1 MDTLISFGHT
11 ILSFLVVFTV
21 VVFVHEFGHY
31 WVARRCGVRVEVFSI
46 GFGRELFGIT
56 DRAGTRWKL
65 GLVPLGG
72 FVRFFGDENA
82 ASRPAL
88 GLDRMTPEDRSVSFH
103 YKPLGQRALIVA
115 AGPLANFV
123 LSIVLLTSLFVTVG
137 RPITPAVV
145 NEVLPDSAA
154 MAAGFQ
160 PGDRVVSIG
169 DTAIE
174 RFEELREIVMFS
186 PGVAMAMV
194 VERAGKMV
202 PIQVTPEDVEITDS
216 LGNPH
221 HIGRLGISVAARE
234 FVRLDPLRGVAA
246 AVVDTYDLVAR
257 SLQGLGEILIG
268 KRDSAELGGPI
279 MIAQMSGERAEAGA
293 LALIEFVVILSATL
307 GLINLFPIP
316 LLDGGHLAFY
326 AFEAV
331 RGRPLGM
338 RAQELG
344 YMVGL
349 AVVVTLMVFA
359 TVNDLSRPAVIDF
372 FTRLVG

>member
-1 MDTLISFGHT
+1 METILGFGHTLISF
-11 ILSFLVVFTV
+11 ILVFTV

-31 WVARRCGVRVEVFSI
+31 WVARLCGVRVEVFSI
-46 GFGRELFGIT
+46 GFGREIFGIT
-56 DRAGTRWKL
+56 DKAGTRWKV

-88 GLDRMTPEDRSVSFH
+88 GLDRLTAEDRAVSFH
-103 YKPLGQRALIVA
+103 YKPLAQRAAIVA
-115 AGPLANFV
+115 AGPFANFV
-123 LSIVLLTSLFVTVG
+123 LSVVLLTALFVSVG

-145 NEVLPDSAA
+145 DQVIDGSAA
-154 MAAGFQ
+154 MAAGIE
-160 PGDRVVSIG
+160 PGDRVVKIG
-169 DTAIE
+169 DTSID

-186 PGVAMAMV
+186 PGVKMPVV
-194 VERAGKMV
+194 VERAGKRVAMD
-202 PIQVTPEDVEITDS
+202 VTPESVEITDS
-216 LGNPH
+216 LGNTH
-221 HIGRLGISVAARE
+221 QIGRLGISVAARE
-234 FVRLDPLRGVAA
+234 FVRLDPLSAVAA
-246 AVVDTYDLVAR
+246 GVVDTYDLVAR
-257 SLQGLGEILIG
+257 SLQGLGEIVVG
-268 KRDSAELGGPI
+268 KRDSSELGGPI
-279 MIAQMSGERAEAGA
+279 MIAQMSGERAEAGF
-293 LALIEFVVILSATL
+293 LALVEFVVVLSAML

-372 FTRLVG
+372 FARLVG